1 MKSDKKGEL
10 KILLMF
16 LLKKTM
22 PFVEKIE
29 RKHQV
34 SVSEVE
40 DILRGKKKI
49 RKVAKGKVKGED
61 VYSALGKTEDGRYLS
76 VFFILKKDKGV

>member
-22 PFVEKIE
+22 PNAV
-29 RKHQV
+29 
-34 SVSEVE
+34 
-40 DILRGKKKI
+40 L
-49 RKVAKGKVKGED
+49 
-61 VYSALGKTEDGRYLS
+61 
-76 VFFILKKDKGV
+76 FFIGCPHFQDKCHL